1 MTRVAVAVEGWNA
14 EAAIGFALA
23 ARRFASAVTLSAGT
37 ETVDGKDDIEVLTL
51 GPEPGEET
59 VLTVK
64 GDDEREAFTVLLARL
79 LSVIERPPQDRSLTL
94 EPGAS
99 RRRGMLK
106 ERTPST
112 SRRLCDHEVV
122 VLDTIEE
129 VAPPRPRAKKLA
141 QRTPVRKP
149 SHKSKPRK
157 RRK

>member
-37 ETVDGKDDIEVLTL
+37 VTVDGKDDIEVLTL

-79 LSVIERPPQDRSLTL
+79 LSVIERPAQDRSLTL
-94 EPGAS
+94 EPGES
-99 RRRGMLK
+99 RRRRMLE
-106 ERTPST
+106 ERTPAT

-122 VLDTIEE
+122 VLGAIEE
-129 VAPPRPRAKKLA
+129 VAPARPRRKKHA

-149 SHKSKPRK
+149 PHKSKPRK
-157 RRK
+157 SRK